1 MSRAVNFGVDARSR
15 GTDENMFLIKKF
27 IKKTK
32 KSGIIDKVK
41 ERRYYEKPSVKK
53 RRKRAN
59 KKRKSQLLT
68 DKHKQKHN
76 Y

>member
-1 MSRAVNFGVDARSR
+1 MPKPVNFSVESRSR
-15 GTDENMFLIKKF
+15 YTDENMFLIKKF

-32 KSGIIDKVK
+32 KSGLIEELR

-53 RRKRAN
+53 RRKRKN

-68 DKHKQKHN
+68 DKYKQKHN